1 MPLPGSNP
9 APIPAAFGRVAVLMG
24 GWSAE
29 RAVSLDSGACVLDAL
44 LAAGVDAHRVDPQPA
59 DLLQLKAQGFDR
71 VFNILHGT
79 PGEDGILQGACALQ
93 GLPVTGSGLQA
104 SANSLD
110 KGATKAL
117 WRQAKLPVADDVL
130 LRESAQVDI
139 DAIIDRLGLPVFVK
153 PAWQGSSVGVA
164 RAADAD
170 SLRLAVAAAAEHP
183 GPVLIEAE
191 IRGAEY
197 TLGVV
202 GETWLPPIR
211 IEAAAGFYDYEAK
224 YLSDDTRYLIP
235 CGLAPEVQTA
245 VARLAAEAYRVLGCA
260 GWGRVDLMIDADGQ
274 PKLLEVNTTPGMTT
288 HSLVPKAAA
297 ALGWSMEDLVVRI
310 LTTTLEGS
318 P

>member
-9 APIPAAFGRVAVLMG
+9 APDPAAFGRVAVLMG

-153 PAWQGSSVGVA
+153 PAWQGSSAGVA
-164 RAADAD
+164 RSAYAD
-170 SLRLAVAAAAEHP
+170 SLRLAVSAAAEHP
-183 GPVLIEAE
+183 GPVLIEA
-191 IRGAEY
+191 
-197 TLGVV
+197 
-202 GETWLPPIR
+202 
-211 IEAAAGFYDYEAK
+211 
-224 YLSDDTRYLIP
+224 
-235 CGLAPEVQTA
+235 
-245 VARLAAEAYRVLGCA
+245 
-260 GWGRVDLMIDADGQ
+260 
-274 PKLLEVNTTPGMTT
+274 
-288 HSLVPKAAA
+288 
-297 ALGWSMEDLVVRI
+297 
-310 LTTTLEGS
+310 
-318 P
+318 

>member
-1 MPLPGSNP
+1 MNAALPDP
-9 APIPAAFGRVAVLMG
+9 KAFGRVAVLMG

-29 RAVSLDSGACVLDAL
+29 RAVSLDSGTCVLDAL

-59 DLLQLKAQGFDR
+59 DLLGLRAAGYDR
-71 VFNILHGT
+71 AFNILHGT
-79 PGEDGILQGACALQ
+79 PGEDGILQGACSLQ

-117 WRQAKLPVADDVL
+117 WRQAGLPVADDVL
-130 LRESAQVDI
+130 LRNPGDADI

-164 RAADAD
+164 RAADATG
-170 SLRLAVAAAAEHP
+170 LRKAIAAAAEHP
-183 GPVLIEAE
+183 GPVLVEAE

-202 GETWLPPIR
+202 GSTWLPPIR
-211 IEAAAGFYDYEAK
+211 IEAASGFYDYEAK
-224 YLSDDTRYLIP
+224 YISDDTRYLIP
-235 CGLAPEVQTA
+235 CGLEAAAQTRITA
-245 VARLAAEAYRVLGCA
+245 LAAEAYQVLGCS
-260 GWGRVDLMIDADGQ
+260 GWGRVDLMVGEDGQ
-274 PKLLEVNTTPGMTT
+274 PRLLEVNTTPGMTT

-297 ALGWSMEDLVVRI
+297 AFGWSMEELVLRI
-310 LTTTLEGS
+310 LAATLDVA